1 MRIVSLLPSATEIL
15 FALGLGDNVVGVSH
29 ECDFPPAAR
38 TKQVVIQS
46 RVKKD
51 APAAEID
58 AQVRD
63 YVSRGES
70 LYAVDADLLE
80 NLKPDLILT
89 QDLCHVCA
97 ASPDDLA
104 TALSR
109 FTYPP
114 EVLTL
119 NPLDLGDV
127 WRDILWVGE
136 ETGRLEEAEC
146 LLEKIGAQLESVERA
161 VSRIEHHRARVAFL
175 EWLDPFYVGGH
186 WVPEMIERAGG
197 IDLFGLPRKPTFRVS
212 LQDIIESI
220 PDVILVSPCGYS
232 AEQARDEYRNV
243 PFPEQWSV
251 NARRPQQSRL
261 RARSQRILLASRPSS
276 CHRHRNSRES
286 VASDADRQRR
296 SRTGDLAAHDRRVE
310 RRSHGSALRFKLDR
324 IAKPNFS
331 FEPTEEKP
339 TCYAERSSPTHS
351 SLPHSARLPLPTRKP
366 PPRANQIRTT
376 HLTRL

>member
-38 TKQVVIQS
+38 TKQVVIRS

-51 APAAEID
+51 ATAAEID

-63 YVSRGES
+63 FVSRGES

-80 NLKPDLILT
+80 QLKPDLILT

-104 TALSR
+104 SALAR
-109 FTYPP
+109 FSYPP

-136 ETGRLEEAEC
+136 ETGRVEEAEH
-146 LLEKIGAQLESVERA
+146 LLEKVGEQLESVERA
-161 VSRIEHHRARVAFL
+161 VAKIEHHPRVAFL

-197 IDLFGLPRKPTFRVS
+197 IDLFGLPRKPTFRVT

-232 AEQARDEYRNV
+232 AEQARNEYRNM
-243 PFPEQWSV
+243 PLPDQWSV
-251 NARRPQQSRL
+251 TPAVHNNRVYAL
-261 RARSQRILLASRPSS
+261 EANGYFSRPGPRLANGIEILAKALHPMLTVSAEAEQAILPIAVGAATAPITTARAASS
-276 CHRHRNSRES
+276 
-286 VASDADRQRR
+286 
-296 SRTGDLAAHDRRVE
+296 
-310 RRSHGSALRFKLDR
+310 
-324 IAKPNFS
+324 
-331 FEPTEEKP
+331 
-339 TCYAERSSPTHS
+339 
-351 SLPHSARLPLPTRKP
+351 
-366 PPRANQIRTT
+366 
-376 HLTRL
+376 

>member
-15 FALGLGDNVVGVSH
+15 FVLGLGENVVGVSH
-29 ECDFPPAAR
+29 ECDFPAAAR

-51 APAAEID
+51 ATPAEID

-63 YVSRGES
+63 FVARGES

-80 NLKPDLILT
+80 DLKPDLILT

-109 FTYPP
+109 FAYPP

-136 ETGRLEEAEC
+136 ETGRLEEAEH
-146 LLEKIGAQLESVERA
+146 LLEKIGGQLESVERA
-161 VSRIEHHRARVAFL
+161 VEKIEHHPRVAFL

-197 IDLFGLPRKPTFRVS
+197 IDLFGLPRKPTFRVA
-212 LQDIIESI
+212 LQDVVESI
-220 PDVILVSPCGYS
+220 PDVILISPCGYS
-232 AEQARDEYRNV
+232 AEQARDEYRNM
-243 PFPEQWSV
+243 PLPEQWNV
-251 NARRPQQSRL
+251 TPAVRNNRVYAL
-261 RARSQRILLASRPSS
+261 EANGYLSRPGPRLATGIEILAKAL
-276 CHRHRNSRES
+276 HPMLTVS
-286 VASDADRQRR
+286 VEAERAILPVNVVGSDAPNATAR
-296 SRTGDLAAHDRRVE
+296 AA
-310 RRSHGSALRFKLDR
+310 A
-324 IAKPNFS
+324 
-331 FEPTEEKP
+331 T
-339 TCYAERSSPTHS
+339 
-351 SLPHSARLPLPTRKP
+351 
-366 PPRANQIRTT
+366 
-376 HLTRL
+376 

>member
-15 FALGLGDNVVGVSH
+15 FALGLGDHVVGVSH
-29 ECDFPPAAR
+29 ECDFPAAAR

-63 YVSRGES
+63 FVARGES

-80 NLKPDLILT
+80 SLRPDLILT

-136 ETGRLEEAEC
+136 ETGRVEEAER
-146 LLEKIGAQLESVERA
+146 LLERIGVQLESVERSVA
-161 VSRIEHHRARVAFL
+161 AIERHPRVAFL
-175 EWLDPFYVGGH
+175 EWLLPFFFWGGLG
-186 WVPEMIERAGG
+186 AGEDG
-197 IDLFGLPRKPTFRVS
+197 
-212 LQDIIESI
+212 
-220 PDVILVSPCGYS
+220 
-232 AEQARDEYRNV
+232 
-243 PFPEQWSV
+243 
-251 NARRPQQSRL
+251 
-261 RARSQRILLASRPSS
+261 
-276 CHRHRNSRES
+276 
-286 VASDADRQRR
+286 
-296 SRTGDLAAHDRRVE
+296 
-310 RRSHGSALRFKLDR
+310 
-324 IAKPNFS
+324 
-331 FEPTEEKP
+331 
-339 TCYAERSSPTHS
+339 
-351 SLPHSARLPLPTRKP
+351 
-366 PPRANQIRTT
+366 
-376 HLTRL
+376 